1 MLGVAANQRC
11 EGKGADMSHMSDMNG
26 VDFAYAV
33 ETARRFDRRK
43 STKVRYVGAKPSSKK
58 KKAAKI
64 GAFLWFFGLG
74 I

>member
-1 MLGVAANQRC
+1 
-11 EGKGADMSHMSDMNG
+11 MSNMSELDAL
-26 VDFAYAV
+26 DFAYAV

-64 GAFLWFFGLG
+64 GAFLFFFGIGL
-74 I
+74 

>member
-1 MLGVAANQRC
+1 
-11 EGKGADMSHMSDMNG
+11 MSHMSDMNG

-64 GAFLWFFGLG
+64 GVFLWFFGIGL
-74 I
+74 